1 MSSQLLATILSCQCL
16 QGEVHDSI
24 EDAKTAMLLYQ
35 QYKLLEATGPAR
47 LHAVLHELYQYGHKN
62 NWTIGMDRLHD

>member
-1 MSSQLLATILSCQCL
+1 
-16 QGEVHDSI
+16 VHDSI

-35 QYKLLEATGPAR
+35 QYKLLEATGHAR
-47 LHAVLHELYQYGHKN
+47 LHAVLQELYQYGQRN

>member
-1 MSSQLLATILSCQCL
+1 
-16 QGEVHDSI
+16 VHDSI

-35 QYKLLEATGPAR
+35 QYKLLEAAGHAR
-47 LHAVLHELYQYGHKN
+47 LHAVLQELYQYGQRN